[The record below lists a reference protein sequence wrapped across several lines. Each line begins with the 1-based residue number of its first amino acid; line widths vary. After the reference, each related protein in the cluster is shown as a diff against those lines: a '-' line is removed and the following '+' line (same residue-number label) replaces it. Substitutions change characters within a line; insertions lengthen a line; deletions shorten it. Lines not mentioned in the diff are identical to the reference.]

1 MKRPETPL
9 LEQLRIDRN
18 KSLLLSEF
26 LDWIEEEGLQLSA
39 YSERGYNLEVVA
51 YSKERL
57 IGRFLGIDPVALDK
71 EREAL
76 LEYQR
81 WLNDTD
87 PCPKCEGKGE
97 IEGDYHR
104 DERPCTNCNETGRVE
119 KVEAA

>member
-9 LEQLRIDRN
+9 LNKLRAERD
-18 KSLLLSEF
+18 KSVLLSQF
-26 LDWIEEEGLQLSA
+26 LDWLEEEGLQLAA
-39 YSERGYNLEVVA
+39 YAPRGYALEVVA

-57 IGRFLGIDPVALDK
+57 IGRFLEIDPIELDK

-81 WLNDTD
+81 WINDTD

-104 DERPCTNCNETGRVE
+104 DERPCTNCGESGRV
-119 KVEAA
+119 KAA